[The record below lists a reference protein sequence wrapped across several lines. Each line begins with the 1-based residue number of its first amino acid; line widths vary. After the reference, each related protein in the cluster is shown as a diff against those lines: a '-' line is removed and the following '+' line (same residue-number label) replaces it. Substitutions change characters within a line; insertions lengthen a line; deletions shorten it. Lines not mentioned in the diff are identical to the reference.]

1 MNQQI
6 LTNCYILIK
15 EKKKYEWYKNNLM
28 TYLDNLKDGN
38 FISNMD
44 SHFSTHNS
52 HGFTNYNFC
61 YYSSSDSWKRIRKFS
76 KILRNYF

>member
-52 HGFTNYNFC
+52 HGFTNYNFVIIHHQTRGNELEN
-61 YYSSSDSWKRIRKFS
+61 SRK
-76 KILRNYF
+76 Y